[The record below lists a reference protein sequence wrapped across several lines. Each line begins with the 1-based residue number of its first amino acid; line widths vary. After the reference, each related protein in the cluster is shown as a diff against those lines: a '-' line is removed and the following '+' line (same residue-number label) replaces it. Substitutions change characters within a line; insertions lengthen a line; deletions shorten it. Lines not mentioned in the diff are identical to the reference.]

1 MNKQRDMRTYN
12 INLQDFRTN
21 GAKVFTTRPRG
32 IEVRSKSNIDTI
44 EPQYDK
50 ITITIPPD
58 ISSINPSFL
67 EEFFEN
73 IVMKLGENG
82 FYEKFSFI
90 NEGRYKIDTDL
101 TEAVER
107 ILREEN
113 ALA

>member
-1 MNKQRDMRTYN
+1 MSSKTFE
-12 INLQDFRTN
+12 INLEDYRTK

-32 IEVRSKSNIDTI
+32 IEVRTKSNIDAI

-50 ITITIPPD
+50 IIITIPED

-73 IVMKLGENG
+73 IVMKLGDID
-82 FYEKFSFI
+82 FYKKFSFV
-90 NEGRYKIDTDL
+90 NNGRYKIESDL
-101 TEAVER
+101 AEAIDR

>member
-1 MNKQRDMRTYN
+1 MDNMTYN
-12 INLQDFRTN
+12 INLQDFRTE

-32 IEVRSKSNIDTI
+32 IEVRNKSKIDSV
-44 EPQYDK
+44 EPMYDK
-50 ITITIPPD
+50 ISITIPAD

-73 IVMKLGENG
+73 IVMKLGEEG
-82 FYEKFSFI
+82 FYKKFSFI

>member
-1 MNKQRDMRTYN
+1 MENKIYN
-12 INLQDFRTN
+12 IDLQNYRTI

-32 IEVRSKSNIDTI
+32 IEVRNNSRIDSI
-44 EPQYDK
+44 EPLYDK
-50 ITITIPPD
+50 IVITIPID

-73 IVMKLGENG
+73 IVIKLGEEE
-82 FYEKFSFI
+82 FYKKFTFI
-90 NEGRYKIDTDL
+90 NEGRYKIETDL

-113 ALA
+113 ALT